1 MITVEAK
8 DNILMVTLNRPEAK
22 NALNTKMISDL
33 TELFLDIQ
41 KNNSALTAVML
52 SGQGN
57 IFCSGAD
64 LNEMK
69 QSLNLTEQENLKSA
83 QELYQMFQAMWQC
96 PIPLICFVQGA
107 AMGGALGLMSVSDY
121 VVAHAKTQFAFSE
134 VRLGLAPAII
144 SDFIFQK
151 FSVASVAG
159 EMITGQIF
167 DAQRALQMGLVN
179 KVIDVGLTLEGPSKS
194 SRDNNLRGIGNSG
207 SGSGSSSGSGGSGS
221 SAGISSGSGGEG
233 GGGQDAWEKAK
244 NDFLTQISLLGPQA
258 VRETK
263 NLTRNGA
270 TFKNQEERKKYV
282 TTLIS
287 QLRVSPQGQEGVK
300 SFFEKR
306 KPHWS

>member
-22 NALNTKMISDL
+22 NALDKKMISDL
-33 TELFLDIQ
+33 TDLFLDIQ

-96 PIPLICFVQGA
+96 PLPLISFVQGA

-207 SGSGSSSGSGGSGS
+207 SGSGGSGS
-221 SAGISSGSGGEG
+221 SGGISGGNGGEG
-233 GGGQDAWEKAK
+233 DDAWEKVK
-244 NDFLTQISLLGPQA
+244 NDFQTQISLLGPQA

>member
-207 SGSGSSSGSGGSGS
+207 SGSGGSGS
-221 SAGISSGSGGEG
+221 SGGGEG
-233 GGGQDAWEKAK
+233 DDAWEKVK
-244 NDFLTQISLLGPQA
+244 NDFQTQISLLGPQA